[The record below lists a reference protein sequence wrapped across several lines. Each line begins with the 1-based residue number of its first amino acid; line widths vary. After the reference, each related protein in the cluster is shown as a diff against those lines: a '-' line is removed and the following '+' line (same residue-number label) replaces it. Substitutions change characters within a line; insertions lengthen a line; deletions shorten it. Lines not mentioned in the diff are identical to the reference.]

1 MSICIGIPRGLSFYR
16 DFLPWRAFL
25 ERLGAKVI
33 VSPPTTRATLE
44 AGIAYTVP
52 EACLPLKVFCGHVR
66 ALVGHCDA
74 LLVPSFVR
82 FSPTST
88 NCAKLIGLPDLLRA
102 TMDDLP
108 PLIAPTLDLSQGGR
122 GLWPVALQVASW
134 FTRSPLL
141 IREAAL
147 EAWRVHIETQAGL
160 RSGRLTPA
168 GFFQTPAPSPAPADP
183 GASES
188 VAVVGHPYVLFDPFV
203 SQDLL
208 RRLARLH
215 LAVVTPERLAPPPGD
230 GYWTFEHEFVGGAHA
245 ATRARGIS
253 AFGCGPDGAM
263 VDPVREAARSAN
275 VPLLMLT
282 LDEHSGEAGLV
293 TRLEAFVDMI
303 RWRKGRQAD
312 GSLPGH

>member
-1 MSICIGIPRGLSFYR
+1 MIKEALDELVAAYR
-16 DFLPWRAFL
+16 DLRRMLARELGAEQAADLAQASVERVLAHGRIAAIRSPRAFL
-25 ERLGAKVI
+25 FQTARNLQVDHHRRMSCVRWK
-33 VSPPTTRATLE
+33 PLE
-44 AGIAYTVP
+44 AEILECRAP
-52 EACLPLKVFCGHVR
+52 EAVTVE
-66 ALVGHCDA
+66 
-74 LLVPSFVR
+74 
-82 FSPTST
+82 
-88 NCAKLIGLPDLLRA
+88 A
-102 TMDDLP
+102 TP
-108 PLIAPTLDLSQGGR
+108 ER
-122 GLWPVALQVASW
+122 QV
-134 FTRSPLL
+134 
-141 IREAAL
+141 
-147 EAWRVHIETQAGL
+147 
-160 RSGRLTPA
+160 
-168 GFFQTPAPSPAPADP
+168 
-183 GASES
+183 
-188 VAVVGHPYVLFDPFV
+188 V

-230 GYWTFEHEFVGGAHA
+230 GYWTFEHEFVGAAHA

-253 AFGCGPDGAM
+253 GLIAVQAFGCGPDGAM